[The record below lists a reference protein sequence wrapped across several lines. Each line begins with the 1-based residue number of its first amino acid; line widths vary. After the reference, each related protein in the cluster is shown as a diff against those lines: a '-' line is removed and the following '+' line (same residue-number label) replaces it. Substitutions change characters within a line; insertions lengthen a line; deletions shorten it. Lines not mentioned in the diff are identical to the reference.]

1 VIWREQRLDV
11 LRVEPLR
18 LRREADQV
26 DEDDGDDLS
35 LGARGPPGLGKRQ
48 PALGAEFRACFV
60 LMAAGR
66 AGGHMSSVRGLV
78 PSFQVCR
85 RNPWYRV
92 GDRRRLAPSPTE
104 KEVARMYARVASF
117 EGRDSSL
124 TDQLIQRVRDQ
135 GPSSVPDAKGFLGL
149 FDREGGTSLGITFFD
164 SEEAIRNSE
173 QAFEDMA
180 QHFPN
185 EMRGRRVSVDV
196 HEIKIM
202 DGDAERAKAARVS
215 SLEGSPGDIDESVDK
230 ARSETLPKVR
240 ELKGNVGVIALAD
253 RKRGRVTFITLWESA
268 DALRESEQ
276 QANKLREQ
284 AAERGGQRIADVDNY
299 EVAVA
304 QQLSGV
310 HA

>member
-1 VIWREQRLDV
+1 
-11 LRVEPLR
+11 
-18 LRREADQV
+18 
-26 DEDDGDDLS
+26 
-35 LGARGPPGLGKRQ
+35 
-48 PALGAEFRACFV
+48 
-60 LMAAGR
+60 
-66 AGGHMSSVRGLV
+66 
-78 PSFQVCR
+78 
-85 RNPWYRV
+85 
-92 GDRRRLAPSPTE
+92 
-104 KEVARMYARVASF
+104 MYARVASF

-124 TDQLIQRVRDQ
+124 TDELIKRVRDQ

-185 EMRGRRVSVDV
+185 EMRGRRISVDI
-196 HEIKIM
+196 HEVTIM

-215 SLEGSPGDIDESVDK
+215 SLEGSPGNIDEGVSK
-230 ARSETLPKVR
+230 ARDETVPKVR
-240 ELKGNVGVIALAD
+240 ALDGNVGIIGLAD
-253 RKRGRVTFITLWESA
+253 RKSGRVTFITLWESA
-268 DALRESEQ
+268 DALRESEE

-284 AAERGGQRIADVDNY
+284 AAKGGDQQIANVDRY

-310 HA
+310 RA